1 MKKYLLI
8 LAAILLLWGCIAED
22 RTECTNPRGVF
33 VSLTV
38 RPERMSSVTRSAD
51 ETAIRD
57 LNLYL
62 YDDNGN
68 VVLHRYQTSATLR
81 FECLPGDYRM
91 CIAANLGRDLGDN
104 LLWEDFTVTHADK
117 YDVLPMAYEG
127 DITIIPSA
135 DGMLTLPAVEVQ
147 RCVSKI
153 SYRITVAPAVADIE
167 LRSVQLFSVPRS
179 VSVFDMAAAPS
190 DDPDDYTDCPE
201 VGLSGQQAAG
211 DCYLLPN
218 MQGVVATITDQR
230 QKNPENAPANASYLL
245 IRAVRGSKILAYY
258 IYLGGN
264 NTSDFNVRANM
275 HSRLNISIL
284 GDSEVDTRISS
295 YAVNVH
301 DTYEEN
307 SVGGYCTYNPFQ
319 MLAVEIDGS
328 PAPLTLR
335 GRIGVAQGNAGAFCL
350 NGSPVGEGRDLTLP
364 EQPGPNVFG
373 VNYAPGIYTTVNSQ
387 VVYTVTVEDDAGF
400 TQSFDIGH
408 RFANR
413 LDVYIHPATAENGNG
428 TVTVAG
434 ALYDAETSSLTHDRV
449 VLCHEKGCTLTAVPE
464 AGYRFEGW
472 YSAADYKTRL
482 STSASYAYI
491 PTSPEAA
498 IFPKFTANTRPLDDE
513 GTANCYI
520 APELNTS
527 YSFDATTMG
536 NGRATTNIVPKRLAG
551 AEAKVLWETGTTRGA
566 IVESAELTGDGRI
579 VFRTGM
585 TCGNAVIGLLDSR
598 GVCIWSWHIWS
609 VDYEIEATA
618 QTYASGAVFMDR
630 NLGALATDCT
640 QAAAKGL
647 YYQWGR
653 KDPFSYPALAT
664 DAYTQAPTVYAPGF
678 EYAESNP
685 RTSGTESPYDVMTLE
700 WATAHPTTYMD
711 GVFYEDWEEWT
722 SVADWLYVH
731 HPNLW
736 GNVTTGKNNISR
748 TSHKSIYDPCP
759 PGWKVPG
766 AEDFAGIE
774 RIGVS
779 APYYVTI
786 RCNSTQTA
794 KIPLGGT
801 FYEGRYDRNGSLGRL
816 YTNAPYYGELRI
828 TQIFED
834 KIIREVLSKSP
845 GALKQDDK
853 NYVWNLTEEERT
865 GNRFANMNVLGD
877 FCYISK
883 GMVVNANEN
892 TEKGA
897 FRKEDLISD
906 SLDAIHCRK
915 YIEAK
920 DIDKYQ
926 VKRVRYLE
934 WNTERCPDKLSRPTF
949 RELYDR
955 PKLIMNCLGTIN
967 VTIDTEE
974 HFLHNHSIYCA
985 VLWKDLKDVINKS
998 ISSSVKKF
1006 CKHKRLVME
1015 SMSKEVD
1022 LYYLLGILNSSMA
1035 DQLLADQR
1043 GGDYHIYPEH
1053 IRNLPIPVPQRE
1065 TQDAIGKIA
1074 KEILHRR
1081 ETNTDYS
1088 ELEEQ
1093 INRLVAVLYQ

>member
-153 SYRITVAPAVADIE
+153 SYHITVAPAVADIE
-167 LRSVQLFSVPRS
+167 LRSVQLLSVPRS

-201 VGLSGQQAAG
+201 VELSGQQAAG

-264 NTSDFNVRANM
+264 NTSDFNVRANE
-275 HSRLNISIL
+275 HYRLNISIL

-400 TQSFDIGH
+400 AQSFDIGH

-498 IFPKFTANTRPLDDE
+498 IFPKFTVNTRPLDDG

-520 APELNTS
+520 APELLHD
-527 YSFDATTMG
+527 YSFDATVQG
-536 NGRATTNIVPKRLAG
+536 NGCATLNITPQRLSG
-551 AEAKVLWETGTTRGA
+551 AYARLIWETGTQA
-566 IVESAELTGDGRI
+566 NSVISSLNYDGSRI
-579 VFRTGM
+579 RFRTG
-585 TCGNAVIGLLDSR
+585 TQQGNALIGLFNA
-598 GVCIWSWHIWS
+598 GGECVWSWHIWVANYDPES
-609 VDYEIEATA
+609 SA
-618 QTYASGAVFMDR
+618 QKYSSGDIFMDR
-630 NLGALATDCT
+630 NLGTVGTDYTKVTAC
-640 QAAAKGL
+640 GL

-653 KDPFSYPALAT
+653 KDPFPYPASFTNNARPASFIYHDNYAYGT
-664 DAYTQAPTVYAPGF
+664 IRPEDHDAR
-678 EYAESNP
+678 E
-685 RTSGTESPYDVMTLE
+685 VMSVE
-700 WATAHPTTYMD
+700 WATQHPTTFIHKAD
-711 GVFYEDWEEWT
+711 YEVDEPEED
-722 SVADWLYVH
+722 VLDWLFRSH
-731 HPNLW
+731 HNLW
-736 GNVTTGKNNISR
+736 GNTTEQGYDVSKVCR
-748 TSHKSIYDPCP
+748 KTIYDPCP
-759 PGWKVPG
+759 PGWRVPD
-766 AEDFAGIE
+766 ACDFEGIAM
-774 RIGVS
+774 S
-779 APYYVTI
+779 QTQLPYCVNIVYGGTKTV
-786 RCNSTQTA
+786 RYPA
-794 KIPLGGT
+794 GGT
-801 FYEGRYDRNGSLGRL
+801 FDGDSYSGAGTYGQV
-816 YTNAPYYGELRI
+816 YTNTPYFWNFDYGASFFDGVSCTSIYLAGTRRTTSELRC
-828 TQIFED
+828 Q
-834 KIIREVLSKSP
+834 
-845 GALKQDDK
+845 
-853 NYVWNLTEEERT
+853 
-865 GNRFANMNVLGD
+865 ANPVR
-877 FCYISK
+877 CI
-883 GMVVNANEN
+883 
-892 TEKGA
+892 
-897 FRKEDLISD
+897 KE
-906 SLDAIHCRK
+906 
-915 YIEAK
+915 
-920 DIDKYQ
+920 
-926 VKRVRYLE
+926 
-934 WNTERCPDKLSRPTF
+934 
-949 RELYDR
+949 
-955 PKLIMNCLGTIN
+955 
-967 VTIDTEE
+967 
-974 HFLHNHSIYCA
+974 
-985 VLWKDLKDVINKS
+985 
-998 ISSSVKKF
+998 
-1006 CKHKRLVME
+1006 
-1015 SMSKEVD
+1015 
-1022 LYYLLGILNSSMA
+1022 
-1035 DQLLADQR
+1035 
-1043 GGDYHIYPEH
+1043 
-1053 IRNLPIPVPQRE
+1053 
-1065 TQDAIGKIA
+1065 
-1074 KEILHRR
+1074 
-1081 ETNTDYS
+1081 
-1088 ELEEQ
+1088 
-1093 INRLVAVLYQ
+1093 

>member
-153 SYRITVAPAVADIE
+153 SYHITVAPAVADIE
-167 LRSVQLFSVPRS
+167 LRSVQLLSVPRS

-201 VGLSGQQAAG
+201 VELSGQQAAG

-400 TQSFDIGH
+400 AQSFDIGH

-498 IFPKFTANTRPLDDE
+498 IFPKFTVNTRPLDDG

-520 APELNTS
+520 APELLHD
-527 YSFDATTMG
+527 YSFDATVQG
-536 NGRATTNIVPKRLAG
+536 NGCATLNITPQRLSG
-551 AEAKVLWETGTTRGA
+551 AYARLIWETGTQA
-566 IVESAELTGDGRI
+566 NSVISSLNYDGSRI
-579 VFRTGM
+579 RFRTG
-585 TCGNAVIGLLDSR
+585 TQQGNALIGLFNA
-598 GVCIWSWHIWS
+598 GGECVWSWHIWVANYDPES
-609 VDYEIEATA
+609 SA
-618 QTYASGAVFMDR
+618 QKYSSGDIFMDR
-630 NLGALATDCT
+630 NLGTVGTDYTKVTAC
-640 QAAAKGL
+640 GL

-653 KDPFSYPALAT
+653 KDPFPYPASFTNNARPASFIYHDNYAYGT
-664 DAYTQAPTVYAPGF
+664 IRPEDHDAR
-678 EYAESNP
+678 E
-685 RTSGTESPYDVMTLE
+685 VMSVE
-700 WATAHPTTYMD
+700 WATQHPTTFIHKAD
-711 GVFYEDWEEWT
+711 YEVDEPEED
-722 SVADWLYVH
+722 VLDWLFRSH
-731 HPNLW
+731 HNLW
-736 GNVTTGKNNISR
+736 GNTTEQGYDVSKVCR
-748 TSHKSIYDPCP
+748 KTIYDPCP
-759 PGWKVPG
+759 PGWRVPD
-766 AEDFAGIE
+766 ACDFEGIAM
-774 RIGVS
+774 S
-779 APYYVTI
+779 QTQLPYCVNIVYGGTKTV
-786 RCNSTQTA
+786 RYPA
-794 KIPLGGT
+794 GGT
-801 FYEGRYDRNGSLGRL
+801 FDGDSYSGAGTYGQV
-816 YTNAPYYGELRI
+816 YTNTPYFWNFDYGASFFDGVSCTSIYLAGTRRTTSELRC
-828 TQIFED
+828 Q
-834 KIIREVLSKSP
+834 
-845 GALKQDDK
+845 
-853 NYVWNLTEEERT
+853 
-865 GNRFANMNVLGD
+865 ANPVR
-877 FCYISK
+877 CI
-883 GMVVNANEN
+883 
-892 TEKGA
+892 
-897 FRKEDLISD
+897 KE
-906 SLDAIHCRK
+906 
-915 YIEAK
+915 
-920 DIDKYQ
+920 
-926 VKRVRYLE
+926 
-934 WNTERCPDKLSRPTF
+934 
-949 RELYDR
+949 
-955 PKLIMNCLGTIN
+955 
-967 VTIDTEE
+967 
-974 HFLHNHSIYCA
+974 
-985 VLWKDLKDVINKS
+985 
-998 ISSSVKKF
+998 
-1006 CKHKRLVME
+1006 
-1015 SMSKEVD
+1015 
-1022 LYYLLGILNSSMA
+1022 
-1035 DQLLADQR
+1035 
-1043 GGDYHIYPEH
+1043 
-1053 IRNLPIPVPQRE
+1053 
-1065 TQDAIGKIA
+1065 
-1074 KEILHRR
+1074 
-1081 ETNTDYS
+1081 
-1088 ELEEQ
+1088 
-1093 INRLVAVLYQ
+1093 

>member
-8 LAAILLLWGCIAED
+8 LAAILFLWGCIAED
-22 RTECTNPRGVF
+22 RTECINPRGVF

-91 CIAANLGRDLGDN
+91 CIAANLGRDLGEN
-104 LLWEDFTVTHADK
+104 PTWEDFTVTHADK

-153 SYRITVAPAVADIE
+153 SYRITVTPAVADIE
-167 LRSVQLFSVPRS
+167 LRSVQLLSVPRS

-201 VGLSGQQAAG
+201 VELSGQQAAG

-264 NTSDFNVRANM
+264 NTSDFNVRANA
-275 HSRLNISIL
+275 HYRLNISIL

-400 TQSFDIGH
+400 AQSFDIGH

-498 IFPKFTANTRPLDDE
+498 IFPKFTVNTRPLDDG

-520 APELNTS
+520 APELLHD
-527 YSFDATTMG
+527 YSFDATVQG
-536 NGRATTNIVPKRLAG
+536 NGCATLNITPQRLSG
-551 AEAKVLWETGTTRGA
+551 AYARLIWETGTQA
-566 IVESAELTGDGRI
+566 NSVISSLNYDGSRI
-579 VFRTGM
+579 RFRTG
-585 TCGNAVIGLLDSR
+585 TQQGNALIGLFNA
-598 GVCIWSWHIWS
+598 GGECVWSWHIWVANYDPES
-609 VDYEIEATA
+609 SA
-618 QTYASGAVFMDR
+618 QKYSSGDIFMDR
-630 NLGALATDCT
+630 NLGTVGTDYTKVTAC
-640 QAAAKGL
+640 GL

-653 KDPFSYPALAT
+653 KDPFPYPASFTNNARPASFIYHDNYAYGT
-664 DAYTQAPTVYAPGF
+664 IRPEDHDAR
-678 EYAESNP
+678 E
-685 RTSGTESPYDVMTLE
+685 VMSVE
-700 WATAHPTTYMD
+700 WATQHPTTFIHKAD
-711 GVFYEDWEEWT
+711 YEVDEPEED
-722 SVADWLYVH
+722 VLDWLFRSH
-731 HPNLW
+731 HNLW
-736 GNVTTGKNNISR
+736 GNTTEQGYDVSKVCR
-748 TSHKSIYDPCP
+748 KTIYDPCP
-759 PGWKVPG
+759 PGWRVPD
-766 AEDFAGIE
+766 ACDFEGIAM
-774 RIGVS
+774 S
-779 APYYVTI
+779 QTQLPYCVNIVYGGTKTV
-786 RCNSTQTA
+786 RYPA
-794 KIPLGGT
+794 GGT
-801 FYEGRYDRNGSLGRL
+801 FDGDSYSGAGTYGQV
-816 YTNAPYYGELRI
+816 YTNTPYFWNFDYGASFFDGVSCTSIYLAGTRRTTSELRC
-828 TQIFED
+828 Q
-834 KIIREVLSKSP
+834 
-845 GALKQDDK
+845 
-853 NYVWNLTEEERT
+853 
-865 GNRFANMNVLGD
+865 ANPVR
-877 FCYISK
+877 CI
-883 GMVVNANEN
+883 
-892 TEKGA
+892 
-897 FRKEDLISD
+897 KE
-906 SLDAIHCRK
+906 
-915 YIEAK
+915 
-920 DIDKYQ
+920 
-926 VKRVRYLE
+926 
-934 WNTERCPDKLSRPTF
+934 
-949 RELYDR
+949 
-955 PKLIMNCLGTIN
+955 
-967 VTIDTEE
+967 
-974 HFLHNHSIYCA
+974 
-985 VLWKDLKDVINKS
+985 
-998 ISSSVKKF
+998 
-1006 CKHKRLVME
+1006 
-1015 SMSKEVD
+1015 
-1022 LYYLLGILNSSMA
+1022 
-1035 DQLLADQR
+1035 
-1043 GGDYHIYPEH
+1043 
-1053 IRNLPIPVPQRE
+1053 
-1065 TQDAIGKIA
+1065 
-1074 KEILHRR
+1074 
-1081 ETNTDYS
+1081 
-1088 ELEEQ
+1088 
-1093 INRLVAVLYQ
+1093 